1 MNGYLEGAVYYII
14 KLFENEYIINIIEY
28 LIGDPSPERKEWLEL
43 KI

>member
-1 MNGYLEGAVYYII
+1 MVINILGVSYPEFRLT
-14 KLFENEYIINIIEY
+14 NIIEY